1 MLNNLIVYSLT
12 KGGGG
17 GGGGG
22 PLCPSPPP
30 THTPTARHRDRYEAL
45 FFLFAVLNAVS
56 GALSD
61 QCGVDVIQ
69 LAIDVQDVFAVI
81 LEGAATLTYTV
92 FEKELGLHPP
102 ELGIVIPPSRNVS

>member
-1 MLNNLIVYSLT
+1 MPFL
-12 KGGGG
+12 
-17 GGGGG
+17 
-22 PLCPSPPP
+22 PPP
-30 THTPTARHRDRYEAL
+30 PHTHPLLDIEIVMKP

-69 LAIDVQDVFAVI
+69 LAIDVQDVSAVI

-102 ELGIVIPPSRNVS
+102 ELGIVIPPPRNVS